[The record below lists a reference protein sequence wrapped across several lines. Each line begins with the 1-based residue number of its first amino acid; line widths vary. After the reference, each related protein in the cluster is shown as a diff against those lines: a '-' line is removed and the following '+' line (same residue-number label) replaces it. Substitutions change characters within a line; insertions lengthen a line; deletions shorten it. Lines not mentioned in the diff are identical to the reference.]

1 MTTTRQRHNA
11 KFKAR
16 VVLEALRGDK
26 TLKQLGSQYGVHPVQ
41 IAHWRKAALEH
52 LEEGFVDGRSRKGRD
67 REIERDA
74 LYEQIGRLKM
84 ELEWIKKKLV
94 CRNEDRRDWVE
105 ANHPQL
111 SVRRQCALLGISR
124 GSLYYQAAEE
134 SQKNLE
140 LMRVIDRQYTRVPF

>member
-1 MTTTRQRHNA
+1 
-11 KFKAR
+11 
-16 VVLEALRGDK
+16 
-26 TLKQLGSQYGVHPVQ
+26 
-41 IAHWRKAALEH
+41 
-52 LEEGFVDGRSRKGRD
+52 
-67 REIERDA
+67 
-74 LYEQIGRLKM
+74 
-84 ELEWIKKKLV
+84 
-94 CRNEDRRDWVE
+94 VE